1 MMQVIDT
8 KTFNSCGILIEFYHE
23 SGAHVVG
30 LLDAVI
36 LVRVFAEAEE
46 NGVDGHL
53 KFLNLKYIK

>member
-1 MMQVIDT
+1 MVLEQEEC
-8 KTFNSCGILIEFYHE
+8 SHHE
-23 SGAHVVG
+23 SDAHVVG